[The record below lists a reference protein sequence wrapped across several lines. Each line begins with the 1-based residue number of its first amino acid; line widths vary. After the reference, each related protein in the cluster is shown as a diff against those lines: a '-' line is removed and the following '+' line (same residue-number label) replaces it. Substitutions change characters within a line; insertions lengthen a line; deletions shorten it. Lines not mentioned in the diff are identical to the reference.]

1 MISWHDTL
9 YYVKPAG
16 PLPVGLLDV
25 LATLPGVQ
33 HRKRQGYFLVPL
45 SAVGLVQHWLPDAY
59 VAPAGETPDHAPRPW
74 GDAAD
79 VELQERIRAC
89 PDLESWLVDGGGR
102 FTLLPF
108 QRQAIWWGIEWGGGL
123 LVEAP
128 GAGKTVQS
136 ICIAAL
142 GPPGPVLVITKSGVV
157 TQFRRSIEAFT
168 GREALELRPPSK
180 ERVKDGERLK
190 AEDLLRDYFASCTGR
205 PFVVVGWGALRSHLD
220 TLLKTTWATTIADES
235 HYGLKNH
242 ERLQF
247 TAGARN
253 LLTGTEDLNKSFL
266 DTTSCAGWRIAL
278 QSTWRLA
285 ITATPIPDRRRDLWG
300 QLSFVAPKAWGET
313 WKRFVLRYCD
323 AMQGAHGGLDTSGT
337 SNTEELEHRLSLTMY
352 KVPQSVSHAELPPLR
367 MTTCIVPSRSQDKVT
382 GFKALLTQAAK
393 AAQKGGKEARQ
404 KLRELQLL
412 EAAARKRT
420 AALTEL
426 GDRFEDKAGKGKVIV
441 FTGRHADCA
450 DLAERVRKAY
460 PHVDVMAGVQATED
474 GGYALPSRAERQA
487 IQDRYMAHSGPC
499 CLVATGQAWGTGLDL
514 HDTDL
519 LLVVML
525 PWAPGDFVQWIGR
538 VQRLGMNRPVEIRI
552 LVAEGTVDE
561 RVALVLSEKTP
572 DIERLVEQ
580 EELDGARA
588 ILLGIDDPEA
598 VLDGISDRGEGMFS
612 EDFWKSVDEGTFREV
627 IDG

>member
-1 MISWHDTL
+1 MISWHDAL
-9 YYVKPAG
+9 YAITPAG
-16 PLPVGLLDV
+16 PVPRDV
-25 LATLPGVQ
+25 QDALATMPGVQ
-33 HRKRQGYFLVPL
+33 HKKRAGHYLVPL
-45 SAVGLVQHWLPDAY
+45 SAVALVQQWLPGAVVSQANAHPPVLPRAWDETADA
-59 VAPAGETPDHAPRPW
+59 
-74 GDAAD
+74 
-79 VELQERIRAC
+79 ELAVQIREC
-89 PDLESWLVDGGGR
+89 PQLQSWLVDGGGR

-108 QRQAIWWGIEWGGGL
+108 QRQAIWWAIQWGGGL

-136 ICIAAL
+136 ICAAAL

-157 TQFRRSIEAFT
+157 EQFRRSIEAFT
-168 GREALELRPPSK
+168 GCPALELRPPSK

-190 AEDLLRDYFASCTGR
+190 AADLLRDYFASTSR
-205 PFVVVGWGALRSHLD
+205 PFVVVGWGSLRAHLD
-220 TLLKTTWATTIADES
+220 TLLSVGQWATAVADES

-242 ERLQF
+242 ERIQY
-247 TAGARN
+247 TAGDRN
-253 LLTGTEDLNKSFL
+253 MLTGREDLNKAFL
-266 DTTSCAGWRIAL
+266 DTTSCAAWRIAL

-300 QLSFVAPKAWGET
+300 QLSFVAPHAWGET
-313 WKRFVLRYCD
+313 WKRFVFRYCD
-323 AMQGAHGGLDTSGT
+323 AQQGAHGGLDTSGA
-337 SNTEELEHRLSLTMY
+337 SNTEELEHRLSYLMH

-367 MTTCIVPSRSQDKVT
+367 MTTCVIPPRDQDKVT
-382 GFKALLTQAAK
+382 GFKVQLSQAGK

-426 GDRFEDKAGKGKVIV
+426 NDRFEDKTGKGKVIV
-441 FTGRHADCA
+441 FTGRHIDCA
-450 DLAERVRKAY
+450 DLAERVRKAF
-460 PHVDVMAGVQATED
+460 PHVDVFAGVVQTED
-474 GGYALPSRAERQA
+474 GGLTLPSRAERQT
-487 IQDRYMAHSGPC
+487 IQDAYMAHPGPC

-561 RVALVLSEKTP
+561 RVSLVLSEKTP

-580 EELDGARA
+580 EELEGARE

-598 VLDGISDRGEGMFS
+598 VLDGLSDRGEGMFA
-612 EDFWKSVDEGTFREV
+612 EDFWKNVDEGTFREV
-627 IDG
+627 E